1 MVRFKVLF
9 QSFKFR
15 IRFVF
20 GGGLAHSHF
29 VFIIIYLLK
38 YFNCL
43 KENINYTL
51 LCIKMVQMICKL
63 YAFYLI
69 CMVLSVHLH
78 VLCNLPAVI
87 VYVCQLLNQSM
98 LATAIVRSSICHGC
112 SWRIDQ
118 ILLNLQI
125 VYRFLSEF
133 TT

>member
-1 MVRFKVLF
+1 MGTERSSKVIFVYEYLLPCSKYRGRFMVRFKVLF

-87 VYVCQLLNQSM
+87 VYVCQLLN
-98 LATAIVRSSICHGC
+98 
-112 SWRIDQ
+112 
-118 ILLNLQI
+118 
-125 VYRFLSEF
+125 
-133 TT
+133 

>member
-1 MVRFKVLF
+1 MGTERSSKVIFVYEYLLPCSKYRGRFMVRFKVLF

-29 VFIIIYLLK
+29 VFIIIYFLK

-43 KENINYTL
+43 KENINLTL
-51 LCIKMVQMICKL
+51 CNNNTNICIKIVQMICKL
-63 YAFYLI
+63 YAFYLN

-87 VYVCQLLNQSM
+87 VYVCQLLN
-98 LATAIVRSSICHGC
+98 
-112 SWRIDQ
+112 
-118 ILLNLQI
+118 
-125 VYRFLSEF
+125 
-133 TT
+133 

>member
-1 MVRFKVLF
+1 MGTERSSKVIFVYEYLLPCSKYRGRFMVRFKVLF

-29 VFIIIYLLK
+29 VFIIIYFLK

-51 LCIKMVQMICKL
+51 LDTVQQQHKYTVCIKIVQMICKL
-63 YAFYLI
+63 YAFYLN

-87 VYVCQLLNQSM
+87 VYVCQLLN
-98 LATAIVRSSICHGC
+98 
-112 SWRIDQ
+112 
-118 ILLNLQI
+118 
-125 VYRFLSEF
+125 
-133 TT
+133 